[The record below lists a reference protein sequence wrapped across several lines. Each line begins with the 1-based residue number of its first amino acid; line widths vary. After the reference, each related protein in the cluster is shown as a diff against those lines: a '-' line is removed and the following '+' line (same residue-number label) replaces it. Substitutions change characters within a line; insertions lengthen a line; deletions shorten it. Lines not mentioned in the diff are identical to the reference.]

1 MIIQEIIKNGETV
14 SGNYIFN
21 LQTIIEIELK
31 RYSVDYMVF
40 FSKEGKIYLFYNLY
54 TLSNFYEY
62 FRKSNALVL
71 QLFDKISIHTKSVK
85 NLDEYTNNEP
95 YYSVFNN
102 KLKFIA
108 NKKYGGKSWS
118 LKLPTGSLSIT
129 NTYNENELPYMA
141 FKIKRNLSSE
151 KPQKYKQY
159 INKDFLSLTNKFKSN
174 KTLGY
179 MYEKLNYKLNY
190 NKAYIFSNSKLLLVK
205 ADNSKHKFLV
215 KDNNEKPNEEIL
227 NKMKK

>member
-62 FRKSNALVL
+62 FIKSNALVL

-95 YYSVFNN
+95 YEQEFS
-102 KLKFIA
+102 K
-108 NKKYGGKSWS
+108 
-118 LKLPTGSLSIT
+118 
-129 NTYNENELPYMA
+129 
-141 FKIKRNLSSE
+141 
-151 KPQKYKQY
+151 KPQGKELISKFSGMIPYH
-159 INKDFLSLTNKFKSN
+159 INIGALMFLSFIVELEIFKLFNSIIPCNTILNPNRNNLNTAFCHKVDLCTPTRIYKDNILTNIAPLFY
-174 KTLGY
+174 TFT
-179 MYEKLNYKLNY
+179 YELDL
-190 NKAYIFSNSKLLLVK
+190 IFINFTDLCSF
-205 ADNSKHKFLV
+205 FL
-215 KDNNEKPNEEIL
+215 
-227 NKMKK
+227 